1 MYLTI
6 YHHIFC
12 IFIAFVYLFAIGT
25 TIRTN
30 YMSGCVTDLGSSLG
44 KLCRYGYSK
53 TEIVTFKRLLPS
65 LFAFILGAA
74 IATWLHP
81 KCGKYMTLIS
91 CIGFAIFGGI
101 YGMRIT
107 LHYIILYY
115 IKLHYIICAG
125 FISYIPVYMFC
136 YILYITS
143 LWFLTFISIASCE
156 FYLTRYMYL
165 RIRICD
171 MKYVLYIYRC

>member
-1 MYLTI
+1 MYLAI

-12 IFIAFVYLFAIGT
+12 IFIAFLYLFAIGT

-101 YGMRIT
+101 YGMCMT
-107 LHYIILYY
+107 LYY
-115 IKLHYIICAG
+115 IALYYIICAG
-125 FISYIPVYMFC
+125 FISYHPVCMFC
-136 YILYITS
+136 SIYYIAFVSNINFNCIL
-143 LWFLTFISIASCE
+143 
-156 FYLTRYMYL
+156 
-165 RIRICD
+165 
-171 MKYVLYIYRC
+171 